1 MCLGGENISS
11 VALESMLVQ
20 HPDLLEAAVV
30 AVPDSHWGERPKA
43 YVTVKEG
50 KTLEPGELISWAK
63 HHSSISKFVS
73 NLPRPTLT
81 SCSVVKLTQYRQMV
95 PREVEVVD
103 ELPKT
108 STGKLKK
115 NVLREWAKGRKE

>member
-1 MCLGGENISS
+1 M
-11 VALESMLVQ
+11 Q

-43 YVTVKEG
+43 YVTVKNG
-50 KTLEPGELISWAK
+50 RSMAPQDLISWAK
-63 HHSSISKFVS
+63 HQSNISKF
-73 NLPRPTLT
+73 
-81 SCSVVKLTQYRQMV
+81 MV

-115 NVLREWAKGRKE
+115 NVLREWAKSGRRE

>member
-1 MCLGGENISS
+1 
-11 VALESMLVQ
+11 MLVQ

-50 KTLEPGELISWAK
+50 KSLKGEDLISWAK
-63 HHSSISKFVS
+63 HQSNISKF
-73 NLPRPTLT
+73 
-81 SCSVVKLTQYRQMV
+81 MV

-115 NVLREWAKGRKE
+115 NVLREWAKGKRE